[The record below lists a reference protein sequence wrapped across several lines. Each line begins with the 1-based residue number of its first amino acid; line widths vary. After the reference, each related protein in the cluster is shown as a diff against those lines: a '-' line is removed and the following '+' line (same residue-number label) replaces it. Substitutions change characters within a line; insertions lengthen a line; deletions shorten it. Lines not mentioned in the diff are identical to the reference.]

1 MDYKNKY
8 LKYKNKYL
16 NLKGGGTFEDILK
29 KHGITEL
36 NNNIPEELVND
47 LNQFFTL
54 TTWDDLLEIQDSFK
68 INNIIDT
75 YFEKSKI
82 PRVIIPTLPEVIIP
96 TLPEV
101 IIPTVILPNY
111 LDDMYNLA
119 NSFFG
124 TPKTKRIPIKMTH
137 ILFKKYD
144 DCNYH
149 VYGLY
154 YHDYT
159 SPDFEQIK
167 MLETL
172 LLDKYERYIR
182 TNIDKIKIKTFQN
195 SLNDIKKPTFWET
208 SKFFILGYL
217 IFEKKKSTVDI
228 WALDAWHLVKTS
240 GLKMLCTT
248 LLFFYEK
255 YPNLQITLES
265 GGTDV
270 SNKFYK
276 PLGFENNPSSQDES
290 LLILKDILPLIHEK
304 CEYCSDDV
312 KLILQ
317 NNDDFLHSSE
327 DMIKIIT

>member
-16 NLKGGGTFEDILK
+16 NLKGGAFEDILK

-36 NNNIPEELVND
+36 NNKIPKELVND

-54 TTWDDLLEIQDSFK
+54 TTWNDLLEIQDSSK

-96 TLPEV
+96 EV
-101 IIPTVILPNY
+101 IIPNY
-111 LDDMYNLA
+111 MDDMYDLA

-124 TPKTKRIPIKMTH
+124 TLKTKRIPIKMTH

-144 DCNYH
+144 DDYH

-154 YHDYT
+154 YHDHT
-159 SPDFEQIK
+159 SHDSEQIK
-167 MLETL
+167 MLTPL
-172 LLDKYERYIR
+172 LLDKYNRYIS
-182 TNIDKIKIKTFQN
+182 TNIDEIKIKTFQN
-195 SLNDIKKPTFWET
+195 SLNDIKNLTFWET

-217 IFEKKKSTVDI
+217 IFEKNETTVTI
-228 WALDAWHLVKTS
+228 WSLDAWHLVKTS

-248 LLFFYEK
+248 LLFFYKK
-255 YPNLQITLES
+255 YPKLHITLES

-276 PLGFENNPSSQDES
+276 PLGFENNPSLQDES
-290 LLILKDILPLIHEK
+290 LLILKDILPLIHDK
-304 CEYCSDDV
+304 CKYCSDDV

-317 NNDDFLHSSE
+317 NNDDFLRSSE
-327 DMIKIIT
+327 EMIDIIT